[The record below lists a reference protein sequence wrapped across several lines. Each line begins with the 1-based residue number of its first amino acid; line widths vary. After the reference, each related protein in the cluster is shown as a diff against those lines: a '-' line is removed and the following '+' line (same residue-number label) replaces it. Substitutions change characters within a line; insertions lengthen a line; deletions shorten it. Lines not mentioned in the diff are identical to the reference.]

1 MRALSTTLAL
11 LSIVGCHEPSLVNN
25 SLRQGLRRREEKA
38 GVFTLRSSRVAL
50 TWFRGSA
57 IDYGC
62 GAVTG
67 EIWLSLSCACSSS
80 GSNTDEL
87 RSASYLRTRLPLDLT
102 EVVVALP

>member
-11 LSIVGCHEPSLVNN
+11 MSIVGCHEPSLVDN
-25 SLRQGLRRREEKA
+25 SLRQGLRGREEKA
-38 GVFTLRSSRVAL
+38 AVFTLRSSRVAL

-80 GSNTDEL
+80 NTDEL